1 MSIKKNRFFIVNL
14 FSFRQTKL
22 YKKTKSPNKM
32 LIKMNN
38 KLLYKLAKNIY
49 KVILLGVILIIL
61 KNISTF
67 VVECG

>member
-1 MSIKKNRFFIVNL
+1 
-14 FSFRQTKL
+14 
-22 YKKTKSPNKM
+22 M

-49 KVILLGVILIIL
+49 KVILLGVILILL
-61 KNISTF
+61 KNIFTF